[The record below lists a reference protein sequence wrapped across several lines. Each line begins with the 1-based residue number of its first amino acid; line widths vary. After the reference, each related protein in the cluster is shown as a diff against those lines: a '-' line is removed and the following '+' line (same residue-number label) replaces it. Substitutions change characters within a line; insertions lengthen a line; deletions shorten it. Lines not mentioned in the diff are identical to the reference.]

1 MFYDDIISILSFDK
15 EYQEKLAAKLETELK
30 ALPAGSLY
38 RKVVAGKPR
47 YYHRIPS
54 ECADKSVKYQ
64 YISNKR
70 YALKAALKRKEI
82 IKRCLP
88 ILYHNIKL
96 EELFISKY
104 KRCDPKE
111 IENSLPRT
119 YADVTC
125 DYLYDDVAKM
135 QSVISWEQEPYL
147 KNESYPEKLKHN
159 TISGIKVRSKSEG
172 IIADLLTIH
181 NIPFRY
187 EAQLILNKQ
196 TIYPDFTI
204 LRPRDGK
211 ILYWEHFGMADSNR
225 YSLSMHRKI
234 DTYIENEIIPGT
246 GLIMSFETENE
257 AIDPIA
263 ITAMI
268 KAYIIG

>member
-1 MFYDDIISILSFDK
+1 MGILSFRSVVILF
-15 EYQEKLAAKLETELK
+15 YQT
-30 ALPAGSLY
+30 Y
-38 RKVVAGKPR
+38 
-47 YYHRIPS
+47 
-54 ECADKSVKYQ
+54 
-64 YISNKR
+64 
-70 YALKAALKRKEI
+70 
-82 IKRCLP
+82 
-88 ILYHNIKL
+88 
-96 EELFISKY
+96 
-104 KRCDPKE
+104 PKE

-211 ILYWEHFGMADSNR
+211 ILYWEHFGMVDSNR